1 MHRPYGY
8 SPRGQICPGQ
18 YDWHPARRTNVLGA
32 WWLGKLL
39 APLALE
45 RTVNAGVFMS
55 WIRDHLLPVLPRS
68 SVLILDNASFHR
80 DQRLIPLLEAAGH
93 RVLWLPPYSPDLD
106 PIEQVWAWMKRM
118 RREWMIDLIP
128 HLIEAFNQICINN

>member
-1 MHRPYGY
+1 M
-8 SPRGQICPGQ
+8 
-18 YDWHPARRTNVLGA
+18 
-32 WWLGKLL
+32 
-39 APLALE
+39 
-45 RTVNAGVFMS
+45 NAEVFIS

-93 RVLWLPPYSPDLD
+93 RVLWLPPYSPDLN
-106 PIEQVWAWMKRM
+106 PIEQVWAWMKRV
-118 RREWMIDLIP
+118 RREWMIDSIP